1 MAIFSKEY
9 GSLSYESGDM
19 IEDVKQDILEFGAK
33 YPLYAVYR
41 RMYGAD
47 FIIDYTY
54 DINDIKSMH
63 NEELTTTEDIV
74 IKMTAIELLEK
85 LKQQDAII

>member
-47 FIIDYTY
+47 FIIDYT
-54 DINDIKSMH
+54 
-63 NEELTTTEDIV
+63 
-74 IKMTAIELLEK
+74 
-85 LKQQDAII
+85 

>member
-1 MAIFSKEY
+1 
-9 GSLSYESGDM
+9 
-19 IEDVKQDILEFGAK
+19 
-33 YPLYAVYR
+33 
-41 RMYGAD
+41 MYGAD

-63 NEELTTTEDIV
+63 NEGLTTTEDIV

>member
-19 IEDVKQDILEFGAK
+19 IEDVKQDI
-33 YPLYAVYR
+33 
-41 RMYGAD
+41 
-47 FIIDYTY
+47 
-54 DINDIKSMH
+54 
-63 NEELTTTEDIV
+63 V

>member
-1 MAIFSKEY
+1 MAIFSKEH

-19 IEDVKQDILEFGAK
+19 IEDVKQDILEFGAQ

-47 FIIDYTY
+47 FIIDYTF
-54 DINDIKSMH
+54 DINDIKGMH
-63 NEELTTTEDIV
+63 NEGLTKPEDVIV
-74 IKMTAIELLEK
+74 KMTAIELLEK